1 MDNNIDLTKQNE
13 KSYTI
18 PSERLPWAG
27 LIALAMAGFICI
39 LTETIPAGLLIQISE
54 GLGVSESLA
63 GQLVTAYALGSLI
76 AAIPITTATQGWQR
90 KPLLLLCIIGFL
102 VFNTITAL
110 SSSLT
115 LTLIARF
122 FAGVTAGVLWGM
134 TAGYAR
140 LMAPD
145 SLRGRAMAVAMVGT
159 PLALAFG
166 VPVGTFL
173 GYLVGWRSVFGIMSL
188 LAALLIIWIIWKLP
202 DFPGQTSEKRIT
214 LLKVFVTPGVRPILF
229 VVLAWILSHNILYT
243 YIGPYLSEAG
253 LAQRVD
259 LVLLVFGTA
268 SLVGIWVIG
277 VLIER
282 ILLRTLVLI
291 SLFGFGLASLAL
303 GIGISHPTII
313 YIAVGLWGLTFGGAA
328 TLTQTTIA
336 DTAGKGAE
344 LAQSMLV
351 TVWNLAIGGGSAIGA
366 ILMESFDVGSFP
378 WVMFIL
384 ILLGFLVVF
393 RASVYGFPSKDPMTK
408 S

>member
-1 MDNNIDLTKQNE
+1 MENNIDLTKQNE
-13 KSYTI
+13 KSYVI
-18 PSERLPWAG
+18 PSDRLPWAG

-39 LTETIPAGLLIQISE
+39 LTETIPAGLLIEISK

-76 AAIPITTATQGWQR
+76 AAIPITTATQGWNR
-90 KPLLLLCIIGFL
+90 KPLLLFCIIGFL

-115 LTLIARF
+115 LTIIARF

-140 LMAPD
+140 LMAPE
-145 SLRGRAMAVAMVGT
+145 SLKGRAMAVAMIGT

-173 GYLVGWRSVFGIMSL
+173 GSLVGWRSVFGIMSL
-188 LAALLIIWIIWKLP
+188 LAVLLILWIIWKIP
-202 DFPGQTSEKRIT
+202 DFPGQISEKRVT
-214 LLKVFVTPGVRPILF
+214 LLEVFITPGVRPILF

-243 YIGPYLSEAG
+243 YIAPYLSKAG

-268 SLVGIWVIG
+268 SLVGIWIIG
-277 VLIER
+277 IFIER
-282 ILLRTLVLI
+282 RLRTLVLI
-291 SLFGFGLASLAL
+291 SLVGFGLASLAL
-303 GIGISHPTII
+303 GIGINHPMII
-313 YIAVGLWGLTFGGAA
+313 YIAVTLWGLTFGGAA
-328 TLTQTTIA
+328 TLTQTAIA
-336 DTAGKGAE
+336 DNAKKGADI
-344 LAQSMLV
+344 AQSMLV

-366 ILMESFDVGSFP
+366 ILIESFDVGSFP

-384 ILLGFLVVF
+384 ILLGFLVAF
-393 RASVYGFPSKDPMTK
+393 RASVYGFPQKTQ
-408 S
+408 

>member
-1 MDNNIDLTKQNE
+1 MDNNIDLDNQNE
-13 KSYTI
+13 KTYEI

-39 LTETIPAGLLIQISE
+39 LTETIPAGLLIEISE
-54 GLGVSESLA
+54 GLDVSESLA

-76 AAIPITTATQGWQR
+76 AAIPITTATQGWHR

-115 LTLIARF
+115 LTIIARF

-140 LMAPD
+140 LMAPE
-145 SLRGRAMAVAMVGT
+145 SLKGRAMAVAMIGT

-173 GYLVGWRSVFGIMSL
+173 GSFVGWRFVFGIMSL
-188 LAALLIIWIIWKLP
+188 LAVLLILWIIWKIP
-202 DFPGQTSEKRIT
+202 DYPGQTSEKRMT
-214 LLKVFVTPGVRPILF
+214 LLEVFSTPGVRPILF

-243 YIGPYLSEAG
+243 YIAPYLSEAG

-259 LVLLVFGTA
+259 LVLLVFGIA
-268 SLVGIWVIG
+268 SLVGIWVVGIF
-277 VLIER
+277 IER
-282 ILLRTLVLI
+282 RLRTLVLI
-291 SLFGFGLASLAL
+291 SLAGFGLASLTL

-313 YIAVGLWGLTFGGAA
+313 YIAVTLWGLTFGGAA
-328 TLTQTTIA
+328 TLTQTAIA
-336 DTAGKGAE
+336 DNAKKGADI
-344 LAQSMLV
+344 AQSMLV

-366 ILMESFDVGSFP
+366 ILIESFDVGSFP
-378 WVMFIL
+378 GVMFIL
-384 ILLGFLVVF
+384 ILLGFLIAF
-393 RASVYGFPSKDPMTK
+393 RANVYGFPQKK
-408 S
+408 Q

>member
-1 MDNNIDLTKQNE
+1 MDYNIDLDNQNE
-13 KSYTI
+13 KPYEI

-39 LTETIPAGLLIQISE
+39 LTETIPAGLLIEISE
-54 GLGVSESLA
+54 GLDVSESLA

-76 AAIPITTATQGWQR
+76 AAIPITTATQGWHR

-115 LTLIARF
+115 LTIIARF

-140 LMAPD
+140 LMAPE
-145 SLRGRAMAVAMVGT
+145 SLKGRAMAVAMIGT

-173 GYLVGWRSVFGIMSL
+173 GSLVGWRFVFGIMSL
-188 LAALLIIWIIWKLP
+188 LAVFLILWIIWKIP
-202 DFPGQTSEKRIT
+202 DYPGQTSEKRMT
-214 LLKVFVTPGVRPILF
+214 LLEVFSTPGVRPILF

-243 YIGPYLSEAG
+243 YIAPYLSEAG

-259 LVLLVFGTA
+259 LVLLVFGIA
-268 SLVGIWVIG
+268 SLVGIWVVGIF
-277 VLIER
+277 IER
-282 ILLRTLVLI
+282 RLRTLVLM
-291 SLFGFGLASLAL
+291 SLAGFGLASLAL
-303 GIGISHPTII
+303 GIGISHPIII
-313 YIAVGLWGLTFGGAA
+313 YIVVTLWGLTFGGAA
-328 TLTQTTIA
+328 TLTQTAIA
-336 DTAGKGAE
+336 DNAKKGADI
-344 LAQSMLV
+344 AQSMLV

-366 ILMESFDVGSFP
+366 ILIESFDVGSFP
-378 WVMFIL
+378 GVMFIL
-384 ILLGFLVVF
+384 IILGFLIAF
-393 RASVYGFPSKDPMTK
+393 RANVYGFPQKTQ
-408 S
+408 

>member
-1 MDNNIDLTKQNE
+1 MDNNINVTKQNE
-13 KSYTI
+13 KSYVI
-18 PSERLPWAG
+18 PSDRLPWAG

-39 LTETIPAGLLIQISE
+39 LTETIPAGLLIEISK

-76 AAIPITTATQGWQR
+76 AAIPITTATQGWNR

-115 LTLIARF
+115 LTIIARF

-140 LMAPD
+140 LMAPE
-145 SLRGRAMAVAMVGT
+145 SLKGRAMAVAMIGT

-173 GYLVGWRSVFGIMSL
+173 GSLVGWRSVFGIMSL
-188 LAALLIIWIIWKLP
+188 LAVLLILWIIWKIP
-202 DFPGQTSEKRIT
+202 DFPGQIPEKRVT
-214 LLKVFVTPGVRPILF
+214 LLEVFITPGVRPILF

-243 YIGPYLSEAG
+243 YIAPYLSEAG

-259 LVLLVFGTA
+259 LILLVFGTA
-268 SLVGIWVIG
+268 SLVGIWIIG
-277 VLIER
+277 IFIER
-282 ILLRTLVLI
+282 RLRTLVLI
-291 SLFGFGLASLAL
+291 SLVGFGLTSLAL
-303 GIGISHPTII
+303 GIGINYPLII
-313 YIAVGLWGLTFGGAA
+313 YIAVTIWGLTFGGAA
-328 TLTQTTIA
+328 TLTQTAIA
-336 DTAGKGAE
+336 DNAKKGADI
-344 LAQSMLV
+344 AQSMLV

-366 ILMESFDVGSFP
+366 ILIESFDVGSFP

-384 ILLGFLVVF
+384 ILLGFLVAF
-393 RASVYGFPSKDPMTK
+393 RANVYGFPQKTQ
-408 S
+408 

>member
-1 MDNNIDLTKQNE
+1 MENNIDLTKQNE
-13 KSYTI
+13 KSYVI
-18 PSERLPWAG
+18 PSDRLPWAG

-39 LTETIPAGLLIQISE
+39 LTETIPAGLLIEISK

-76 AAIPITTATQGWQR
+76 AAIPITTATQGWHR

-115 LTLIARF
+115 LTIIARF

-140 LMAPD
+140 LMAPE
-145 SLRGRAMAVAMVGT
+145 SLKGRAMAVAMIGT

-173 GYLVGWRSVFGIMSL
+173 GSLVGWRFVFGIMSL
-188 LAALLIIWIIWKLP
+188 LAVFLILWIIWKIP
-202 DFPGQTSEKRIT
+202 DYPGQTSEKRMT
-214 LLKVFVTPGVRPILF
+214 LLEVFSTPGVRPILF

-243 YIGPYLSEAG
+243 YIAPYLSEAG

-259 LVLLVFGTA
+259 LVLLVFGIA
-268 SLVGIWVIG
+268 SLVGIWVVGIF
-277 VLIER
+277 IER
-282 ILLRTLVLI
+282 RLRTLVLM
-291 SLFGFGLASLAL
+291 SLAGFGLASLAL
-303 GIGISHPTII
+303 GIGISHPIII
-313 YIAVGLWGLTFGGAA
+313 YIAVTLWGLTFGGAA
-328 TLTQTTIA
+328 TLTQTAIA
-336 DTAGKGAE
+336 DNAKKGADI
-344 LAQSMLV
+344 AQSMLV

-366 ILMESFDVGSFP
+366 ILIESFDVGSFP
-378 WVMFIL
+378 GVMFIL
-384 ILLGFLVVF
+384 IILGFLIAF
-393 RASVYGFPSKDPMTK
+393 RANVYGFPQKTQ
-408 S
+408 

>member
-1 MDNNIDLTKQNE
+1 MDNNINITKQNE
-13 KSYTI
+13 ESYSI

-39 LTETIPAGLLIQISE
+39 LTETIPAGLLIPISE

-76 AAIPITTATQGWQR
+76 AAIPITTATQGWHR
-90 KPLLLLCIIGFL
+90 KRLLLLCIIGFL

-115 LTLIARF
+115 LTILARF

-140 LMAPD
+140 LLAPK
-145 SLRGRAMAVAMVGT
+145 SLKGRAMAVAMIGT

-173 GYLVGWRSVFGIMSL
+173 GALVGWRLVFGIMSL
-188 LAALLIIWIIWKLP
+188 LAALLILWIIWKMP
-202 DFPGQTSEKRIT
+202 DFPGQTSEKRMT
-214 LLKVFVTPGVRPILF
+214 LLKVFITPGVRPILF

-243 YIGPYLSEAG
+243 YIAPYLAEAG
-253 LAQRVD
+253 LSQRVD
-259 LVLLVFGTA
+259 LVLLIFGIT

-277 VLIER
+277 VFIER
-282 ILLRTLVLI
+282 ILRTLVLF
-291 SLFGFGLASLAL
+291 SLAGFGLATLAL
-303 GIGISHPTII
+303 GIGISEPTII
-313 YIAVGLWGLTFGGAA
+313 YIAVALWGLTFGGAA
-328 TLTQTTIA
+328 TLTQTAIA
-336 DTAGKGAE
+336 DNTKKGADI
-344 LAQSMLV
+344 AQSMLV
-351 TVWNLAIGGGSAIGA
+351 TVWNLAIAGGSAIGA
-366 ILMESFDVGSFP
+366 ILMESFDVSSFS

-384 ILLGFLVVF
+384 ILLGFLVAF
-393 RASVYGFPSKDPMTK
+393 RANVYGFPPKNNE
-408 S
+408 

>member
-1 MDNNIDLTKQNE
+1 MDNNIDLDNQNE
-13 KSYTI
+13 KTYEI

-39 LTETIPAGLLIQISE
+39 LTETIPAGLLIEISE
-54 GLGVSESLA
+54 GLDVSESLA

-76 AAIPITTATQGWQR
+76 AAIPITTATQGWHR

-115 LTLIARF
+115 LTIIARF

-140 LMAPD
+140 LMAPE
-145 SLRGRAMAVAMVGT
+145 SLKGRAMAVAMIGT

-173 GYLVGWRSVFGIMSL
+173 GSFVGWRFVFGIMSL
-188 LAALLIIWIIWKLP
+188 LAVLLILWIIWKIP
-202 DFPGQTSEKRIT
+202 DYPGQTSEKRMT
-214 LLKVFVTPGVRPILF
+214 LLEVFSTPGVRPILF

-243 YIGPYLSEAG
+243 YIAPYLSEAG

-259 LVLLVFGTA
+259 LVLLVFGIA
-268 SLVGIWVIG
+268 SLVGIWVVGIF
-277 VLIER
+277 IER
-282 ILLRTLVLI
+282 RLRTLVLI
-291 SLFGFGLASLAL
+291 SLAGFGLASLTL

-313 YIAVGLWGLTFGGAA
+313 YIAVTLWGLTFGGAA
-328 TLTQTTIA
+328 TLTQTAIA
-336 DTAGKGAE
+336 DNAKKGADI
-344 LAQSMLV
+344 AQSMLV

-366 ILMESFDVGSFP
+366 ILIESFDVGSFP
-378 WVMFIL
+378 GVMFIL
-384 ILLGFLVVF
+384 ILLGFLIAF
-393 RASVYGFPSKDPMTK
+393 RANVYGFSQKK
-408 S
+408 Q